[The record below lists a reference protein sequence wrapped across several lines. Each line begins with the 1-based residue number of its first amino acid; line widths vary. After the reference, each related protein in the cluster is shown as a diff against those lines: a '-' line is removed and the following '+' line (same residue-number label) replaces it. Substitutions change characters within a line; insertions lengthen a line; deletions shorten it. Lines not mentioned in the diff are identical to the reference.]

1 MTEDQESLPL
11 DDSLPAAPADP
22 PELRAE
28 IARVWSLPLGEQV
41 EVSLRQDSLDTV
53 SGVLELAAAPDF
65 PWDPR
70 QPLRLRV
77 KGFVFD
83 SRNIVRWTCL

>member
-1 MTEDQESLPL
+1 MTEDQASLPL
-11 DDSLPAAPADP
+11 DDSLHAAPAAP

-28 IARVWSLPLGEQV
+28 IARVWGLPIGERV
-41 EVSLRQDSLDTV
+41 DISLRRESLDTV
-53 SGVLELAAAPDF
+53 AGVLELAAAPDF
-65 PWDPR
+65 PWDPH

-83 SRNIVRWTCL
+83 SHNIVRWTCL